1 MKKLATLLP
10 ILLLLSACDKM
21 PFGGQKQNNQAS
33 ATTPAST
40 PKNIETAINKAVNP
54 CLNKELIQGVKEGI
68 LDHADELITT
78 KESQEFANL
87 TYPLIQEVDITFYNI
102 SEPHKFMDKE
112 NVCEASVQ
120 VEYIGDDDTQASI
133 VQQLAKF
140 LSTDLPYSSSPIGQI
155 FTGQAYQKQLE
166 KFGLNKYNLD
176 DIRSINGNTFESNI
190 RYIAETTY
198 SEDGQAHQGWKAYFG
213 QTSSLIAT
221 TAAYDI
227 LLRYAKRSKQNNSQ
241 DSEQPDN
248 SENIAAPSN
257 EPTTPTHQDNPTPKK
272 TTESTQDRELKQKE
286 WNAEQ
291 ARKAEELDK
300 ALQEQLNSASEDSEG
315 IKIK

>member
-1 MKKLATLLP
+1 MKKFATLLP
-10 ILLLLSACDKM
+10 IFLLLSACDKV
-21 PFGGQKQNNQAS
+21 PFGNQKQNSQAS
-33 ATTPAST
+33 VATPASA
-40 PKNIETAINKAVNP
+40 PKNIETAISKAVNP
-54 CLNKELIQGVKEGI
+54 CLDKELIQGVKEGI
-68 LDHADELITT
+68 LDRANELIIT

-87 TYPLIQEVDITFYNI
+87 TYPLLQEVKITFYNI

-112 NVCEASVQ
+112 NVCEANVQ
-120 VEYIGDDDTQASI
+120 VEYIGDDDTQAAT

-140 LSTDLPYSSSPIGQI
+140 LGADLPYSSSPIGQI
-155 FTGQAYQKQLE
+155 FTGQAHQKQLE

-176 DIRSINGNTFESNI
+176 DIRRINGNTFESSI
-190 RYIAETTY
+190 KYTPETTY
-198 SEDGQAHQGWKAYFG
+198 TEDGQARQGWEAYFG

-227 LLRYAKRSKQNNSQ
+227 LLRYAQQSRRNNTQNPQ
-241 DSEQPDN
+241 QPEASE
-248 SENIAAPSN
+248 SIAAPSN
-257 EPTTPTHQDNPTPKK
+257 ESEVPPHKDSPTPKK
-272 TTESTQDRELKQKE
+272 NTDSAQDRELKQKE

-300 ALQEQLNSASEDSEG
+300 ALQEQLNSASEDGEG